1 MFFFPLQIV
10 TVCVFP
16 RATMDDTCAI
26 CLEDS
31 PALDRQL
38 TCGHSFH
45 AACIDKCFYHAR
57 GVQQCPYCRARVGG
71 GCEVC
76 VDLYESVYHHRG
88 CFTRLL
94 RSVAPLGDDDFE
106 HTYDVLRAI
115 LATDRDDLLVRVL
128 DDDRHDHELDSD
140 LYSVAARAGAVRC
153 IGELCR
159 RFPDACRDEWIDMMQ
174 AALLRRHMDV
184 VHVLL
189 QHKGGVNLSADA
201 CGIDG
206 LWSAACCDAAAA
218 ELLCREIGP
227 MPLLDEDMV
236 LSTFGDPFGARTL
249 ALAPGVRPQ
258 EAYAVMTALLCHMR
272 FDLLRV
278 LVDRGLAMDGA
289 LTAAVDFAMPASSIA
304 ALVALGANDIERALY
319 MACDTARPPALL
331 AALLRVTPRSSF
343 DDLFRLCVSRNNPGA
358 LECLLA
364 EGAVWM
370 HEVCVDADD
379 ALNILHDAWPTP
391 PIVAAM
397 RRMPQWPR
405 WCTTAEFSTAFP
417 PSDALRALVS
427 AFLKPPLEFD
437 EFLNKCPMH
446 FFLYTPPVSAAAAVG
461 EHWSGNPPTAIEAAV
476 LSLFFDARV
485 HGADRLWQ
493 YAVDLGDNVVMAYLV
508 YRQLQPRACAPHVFA
523 SIHKGI
529 AHCFYAALDDL
540 TANELL
546 RARMSM
552 SDMVHMANIYLPEH
566 QRPLF
571 AQGDA
576 GRRPLEELLADAD
589 ALAEHIHFLVAWGAE
604 VSAPLLERVARAH
617 VEPTIIAAL
626 FTCGASARGVDVVRL
641 IFDLDGELDDDQ
653 RDDLVITIRTYVR
666 HGAAALTLDALID
679 LPIDDG
685 GYYARRFDLQPASEH
700 ERQRLVARAT
710 ELRRH
715 SMFEYVSGEDWMAV

>member
-1 MFFFPLQIV
+1 
-10 TVCVFP
+10 
-16 RATMDDTCAI
+16 MDDTCAI

-57 GVQQCPYCRARVGG
+57 GVRQCPYCRARVGD
-71 GCEVC
+71 GCELC
-76 VDLYESVYHHRG
+76 VDLFASVYHHRG

-94 RSVAPLGDDDFE
+94 RSVAPLGDDDFD

-115 LATDRDDLLVRVL
+115 LTTDRDDLLVRVL
-128 DDDRHDHELDSD
+128 DDDRHKHIVSSGHFPD
-140 LYSVAARAGAVRC
+140 AARAGAVRC

-159 RFPDACRDEWIDMMQ
+159 RFPDTCREMWIIMLQ
-174 AALLRRHMDV
+174 AALLRRHTDV
-184 VHVLL
+184 VRVLL
-189 QHKGGVNLSADA
+189 QHKGDIYFHTDA
-201 CGIDG
+201 RDMDGI
-206 LWSAACCDAAAA
+206 WRAACCDVVTA
-218 ELLCREIGP
+218 ELLYHELGP
-227 MPLLDEDMV
+227 MPMLDKHMAM
-236 LSTFGDPFGARTL
+236 STLGDPSGLRTL
-249 ALAPGVRPQ
+249 ALAPGVRPR
-258 EAYAVMTALLCHMR
+258 EAHGVMTTLLVRMR
-272 FDLLRV
+272 FDCLRV
-278 LVDRGLAMDGA
+278 LVDRGLSMEGA
-289 LTAAVDFAMPASSIA
+289 LAMAVHHALPASSIA
-304 ALVALGANDIERALY
+304 SLVALGANDIEQALY
-319 MACDTARPPALL
+319 IVCDTVRPPALL

-370 HEVCVDADD
+370 HDVRVDEDD

-391 PIVAAM
+391 PIVTAM
-397 RRMPQWPR
+397 RKMPQWPR
-405 WCTTAEFSTAFP
+405 WCATAEFSTAFP

-427 AFLKPPLEFD
+427 TFLEPSSEGD
-437 EFLNKCPMH
+437 EFSEFSDKCPMH
-446 FFLYTPPVSAAAAVG
+446 FFLCAPPVSAAAAVA
-461 EHWSGNPPTAIEAAV
+461 EHWSGNAPTAIEAAV

-485 HGADRLWQ
+485 QGADRLWQ
-493 YAVDLGDNVVMAYLV
+493 YAVDQEDGALMGYLV

-523 SIHKGI
+523 SIHEDI
-529 AHCFYAALDDL
+529 AYCFYAALDDL

-546 RARMSM
+546 RASMSM
-552 SDMVHMANIYLPEH
+552 SDVVHIANVYLPEH

-571 AQGDA
+571 VRGD
-576 GRRPLEELLADAD
+576 GRRRPLEELFNDTEAT
-589 ALAEHIHFLVAWGAE
+589 AEHIHRLVTWGAE
-604 VSAPLLERVARAH
+604 VSVSLLERVARAH
-617 VEPTIIAAL
+617 VDSNLIAAL

-641 IFDLDGELDDDQ
+641 IFELDGELDDDQ

-685 GYYARRFDLQPASEH
+685 GYYARRFELQPASEH

-715 SMFEYVSGEDWMAV
+715 SMFEYVSGEDWIAV